1 MTKLTLFLIVLEL
14 LFVTPIFAFQAE
26 VIPVYSILEQKQT
39 IQLNSDYSVT
49 TKRFQT
55 INILDPKG
63 LQHANINIYYDK
75 FTKIENF
82 EAVLIHPISGKTIRK
97 IKLKDLS
104 DASRVSGNT
113 LYQDSRV
120 KFFVMGAQKTP
131 VILEVSLEVKNQGNF
146 YFTDWRPVP
155 HYNQKVTETS
165 LEVLYPEDLGI
176 RYKVHHLDSS
186 PVVSGE
192 GATKSIKWE
201 EKNLTPQQEGIEVD
215 DPYLEL
221 APIKFSMEGYG
232 ATMDSW
238 EGLGSWM
245 GLLNKNKDALSPN
258 FKAEVHTLIQG
269 LEDDPYEKIK
279 VLYQYLQK
287 NYRYVSIQ
295 LGIGGWMSESADE
308 VIKSK
313 YGDCKALTMLMK
325 AMLKEVGIPS
335 QYTLVR
341 AGKEVE
347 KIDLDFPSN
356 QFNHVILR
364 VPQEDSAKPLWI
376 ECTSNTLP
384 AGYLGDFTRNRD
396 VLVVTDD
403 GGFMD
408 KTPAYDDDN
417 FNTIVSSYALDL
429 KENGDA
435 TLSGLSK
442 FYGSPAIDFMD
453 VHYYFGERERKVFL
467 NARLG
472 GNGLLV
478 NDYQMDI
485 GQVKEPATAEVEFS
499 GIIQRFSQNTSKRSI
514 IPVTW
519 KKIDEDMMT
528 NNHLML
534 KESFLIRTAK
544 GLKLDESTSTINLEE
559 EYFKFKVLVS
569 EENGEI
575 FVEKELEIHFP
586 EEMSKESKKEA
597 IDKINVQ
604 TNKRLIFKKSASI

>member
-1 MTKLTLFLIVLEL
+1 MARFSIFLIVLEL
-14 LFVTPIFAFQAE
+14 LFFTPIMAFQSE
-26 VIPVYSILEQKQT
+26 TIPVYSKLEQKQT
-39 IQLNSDYSVT
+39 IQLNPDFSVT
-49 TKRFQT
+49 TKQFQS
-55 INILDPKG
+55 IHILEPKG

-75 FTKIENF
+75 FNKIENF
-82 EAVLIHPISGKTIRK
+82 EALLIDPVSGKTIRK

-120 KFFVMGAQKTP
+120 KFFVMRAQKTP
-131 VILEVSLEVKNQGNF
+131 VILEVSLEVTNQGNF
-146 YFTDWRPVP
+146 YFPDWRPVP

-165 LEVLYPEDLGI
+165 LEVIYPEDLGI
-176 RYKVHHLDSS
+176 RYKTHHLNSI
-186 PVVSGE
+186 PVFSGE
-192 GATKSIKWE
+192 GSTKSIKWE
-201 EKNLTPQQEGIEVD
+201 EKNLSPQKEGTEVD

-232 ATMDSW
+232 ASMDSW
-238 EGLGSWM
+238 AGLGSWM
-245 GLLNKNKDALSPN
+245 GLLNKNKDVLSPH
-258 FKAEVHTLIQG
+258 FKSEVHALIQG
-269 LEDDPYEKIK
+269 VEDDPYEKIS

-308 VIKSK
+308 VVKSK

-335 QYTLVR
+335 QYTLVK
-341 AGKEVE
+341 AGKAVE

-364 VPQEDSAKPLWI
+364 VPQEDASKPLWL

-396 VLVVTDD
+396 VLVVTDA

-442 FYGSPAIDFMD
+442 FYGAPAVDFID
-453 VHYYFGERERKVFL
+453 VHYYYGDREKKIFL

-485 GQVKEPATAEVEFS
+485 GQLNDVAIAEVEFN
-499 GIIQRFSQNTSKRSI
+499 GIVQRFSQNTSKRSI

-519 KKIDEDMMT
+519 KKIDEEMMV

-534 KESFLIRTAK
+534 KESFLIRTPN
-544 GLKLDESTSTINLEE
+544 GLKLDETTSSIEIEE

-569 EENGEI
+569 EENGQV
-575 FVEKELEIHFP
+575 FVQKELEIHFP

-604 TNKRLIFKKSASI
+604 TNKSLIFKKSVSI